1 MKMVDLKTEDMLVK
15 VYFLGVK
22 IFEHECGDDIEL
34 QKIKN
39 MWKKVTS
46 GKEC

>member
-22 IFEHECGDDIEL
+22 VFEHECGDDIEL

-39 MWKKVTS
+39 MWKKE
-46 GKEC
+46 KDKAP